1 MQRLERVSQRAQ
13 INASAGSVVSFRIF
27 VSTSIVFFLFQV
39 DGFPLIDSNLI
50 IIEEIST
57 PNN

>member
-27 VSTSIVFFLFQV
+27 VWRQLFFLFQV